1 MNFMALRTTVHITRW
16 SWRLDLYSFT
26 YSYVK
31 IRVRKSF
38 LYVSYHYDSNKSR
51 KEKSCTILFIVRDRW
66 KRKSSC
72 PTSYER
78 PVTSCE
84 RQTKASSMLFLQSNS
99 YNDRCITAY
108 KLRHRKTE
116 STHWSKILTN
126 IVYPRV
132 NSFTDSANFLTG
144 WFGVRRSHISGV
156 KITEIRYNI
165 QLSCRVARNLNLSN
179 FEDNE
184 DSKFANILHFQRLFT
199 Y

>member
-1 MNFMALRTTVHITRW
+1 MYLTTTIVINQGKKKVAPF
-16 SWRLDLYSFT
+16 YSL
-26 YSYVK
+26 SE
-31 IRVRKSF
+31 IDERERV
-38 LYVSYHYDSNKSR
+38 LVQ
-51 KEKSCTILFIVRDRW
+51 
-66 KRKSSC
+66 
-72 PTSYER
+72 
-78 PVTSCE
+78 PVTCE

-144 WFGVRRSHISGV
+144 WFRVRRSHISGV
-156 KITEIRYNI
+156 KITEIRYSI

-179 FEDNE
+179 FQDNG
-184 DSKFANILHFQRLFT
+184 DSKFANILNFQSLFT